1 MGSPAKYVWG
11 RKNCAIFA
19 ISRKQDANRVTVKGE
34 HEVMATLPSKES
46 VQRNKLETRAHRCR
60 LDVHFASHLS
70 VVVVV
75 CSGESALCSVPSVT
89 AGHVPRNGSFIAAS
103 PASRFTSRRLYF
115 LCWRELSWR
124 RLLPAVSPAA
134 GHLTTPTVAGL
145 PGLCE
150 HFRPTTTKSSPI

>member
-1 MGSPAKYVWG
+1 VGSPAKYVWG

-60 LDVHFASHLS
+60 LDVRFASHLS

-75 CSGESALCSVPSVT
+75 CSGESAICSVLSVT

-103 PASRFTSRRLYF
+103 PASRFTSASAPGFQGDPPPIVMERSEWDCLA
-115 LCWRELSWR
+115 LA
-124 RLLPAVSPAA
+124 LLQ
-134 GHLTTPTVAGL
+134 L
-145 PGLCE
+145 
-150 HFRPTTTKSSPI
+150 